1 VEIRTETLYP
11 GEDTIRFTVLPA
23 TKKSFAIKL
32 RIPSW
37 CHTASIE
44 VNGKKVEPI
53 TGSDGYAKVERSWKP
68 GDKIE
73 LTLKQEARL
82 MVGDHL
88 NQGRV
93 AILYG
98 PLVLAVDD
106 ALLKA
111 DGQAIGSFDIAKPD
125 ATALALKPEPA
136 PIGVKTW
143 PGMQLFRINAV
154 SHIDGSPVTLHL
166 TTFADAGGTGSRYKI
181 WLSLAKQSGTNGLL
195 DGAENRSR
203 PGNQPGSIND
213 ENMQNFVVTPDY
225 AP

>member
-1 VEIRTETLYP
+1 
-11 GEDTIRFTVLPA
+11 
-23 TKKSFAIKL
+23 
-32 RIPSW
+32 
-37 CHTASIE
+37 
-44 VNGKKVEPI
+44 
-53 TGSDGYAKVERSWKP
+53 
-68 GDKIE
+68 
-73 LTLKQEARL
+73 

-98 PLVLAVDD
+98 PLVLAADD

-125 ATALALKPEPA
+125 AAALALKPEPA

-154 SHIDGSPVTLHL
+154 SHKDGSPVTLHL
-166 TTFADAGGTGSRYKI
+166 TTFADAGGTGSPYKV
-181 WLSLAKQSGTNGLL
+181 WLSLAKQPSANGLL

-203 PGNQPGSIND
+203 PGNQPHSIND
-213 ENMQNFVVTPDY
+213 EDIQSLVVTHDY
-225 AP
+225 VP